1 MLMCRVYGQNDYEY
15 NQYSYQPYGY
25 TTYETYGN
33 GQNVVVGTVP
43 YQNEMPQQGVDPS
56 QSS

>member
-1 MLMCRVYGQNDYEY
+1 MSRVYGQNDYDY

-33 GQNVVVGTVP
+33 GQSVIVGTVP
-43 YQNEMPQQGVDPS
+43 SQNEIPQQGMDPS

>member
-1 MLMCRVYGQNDYEY
+1 MLMSRVYGQNDYDY

-25 TTYETYGN
+25 TTFETYGN
-33 GQNVVVGTVP
+33 GQNVIVGTVSS
-43 YQNEMPQQGVDPS
+43 QNEISQQSMDPS

>member
-1 MLMCRVYGQNDYEY
+1 MNRVYGQNDYDY

-25 TTYETYGN
+25 TTYEAYGN
-33 GQNVVVGTVP
+33 GQNVIVGPVP
-43 YQNEMPQQGVDPS
+43 TQREMPPQGVDSS